1 MLKRLFDILVSGT
14 ALLVL
19 APVIL
24 ITALLVRWKFGAPI
38 LFRQRRPGLQ
48 GKLFT
53 IYKFRTM
60 LDTRDVNGELLPDDD
75 RQTRFGR
82 FIRSSSLDELPE
94 LWNVLRGDMSI
105 VGPRPLL
112 EEYLGHYTPEQFR
125 RHDVRPGVTGWAQI
139 NGRAD
144 LEWDEKLAYDIWYV
158 DHASF
163 LLDLKIIVATIG
175 VVLGW
180 RGTQTTHHGVPPTLG
195 GPLIPSSAVSN
206 SAGETP

>member
-1 MLKRLFDILVSGT
+1 MLKRSFDIFVSSI
-14 ALLVL
+14 ALLIL

-24 ITALLVRWKFGAPI
+24 LTAFLVRWKFGSPI
-38 LFRQRRPGLQ
+38 LFRQRRPGLH

-60 LDTRDVNGELLPDDD
+60 LDTRDANGELLPDDD

-112 EEYLGHYTPEQFR
+112 EEYLGHYTPEQDR
-125 RHDVRPGVTGWAQI
+125 RHNVRPGVTGWAQI

-144 LEWDEKLAYDIWYV
+144 LEWDEKLAFDIWYV

-163 LLDLKIIVATIG
+163 WLDLRIIFATIG

-180 RGTQTTHHGVPPTLG
+180 RGTQTTHHGVPPTMQ

-206 SAGETP
+206 STGDSP